1 MQMQLQKITAI
12 NHPFV
17 LLFCTTIQDFPQPL
31 VCPWIYFKKK
41 NIYNVQPKDTI
52 RGLKFWCGE
61 CFKGPAIVY
70 PFVMYKLD

>member
-41 NIYNVQPKDTI
+41 NIYNVQPKDTS